1 MDGPNIRHGEFS
13 EEEDIIICC
22 LYASIG
28 SRWSLIAA
36 QLPGRTGND
45 IKYYWNTKLKEKV
58 LTFFCKQKQV
68 LTMLPYFQEETS
80 FFPSI
85 PFQPQPPSNDHLTSH
100 QFLNILSDTSYN
112 NEHVSPSLG
121 LMAMAR
127 LQLSEPLNDI
137 SYNNE
142 KATSVGSVAMVRLQ
156 LSDQLIDTCYSYS
169 NEQAPSV
176 GYERGLSQFA
186 SDGLG
191 YYARPPSLTD
201 VAGRDESY
209 SGENT
214 LVHVLIYDG
223 RLFHLALLFI
233 NKFLAM

>member
-1 MDGPNIRHGEFS
+1 M
-13 EEEDIIICC
+13 
-22 LYASIG
+22 
-28 SRWSLIAA
+28 
-36 QLPGRTGND
+36 QL
-45 IKYYWNTKLKEKV
+45 
-58 LTFFCKQKQV
+58 
-68 LTMLPYFQEETS
+68 S
-80 FFPSI
+80 
-85 PFQPQPPSNDHLTSH
+85 
-100 QFLNILSDTSYN
+100 N

-127 LQLSEPLNDI
+127 LQLSDPLNDISYNNEKATSVGSVAMVRLQLSDPLNDI

-156 LSDQLIDTCYSYS
+156 LSDQLTDTSYCYS
-169 NEQAPSV
+169 NEQAPSM
-176 GYERGLSQFA
+176 GYERGVSLSV
-186 SDGLG
+186 SDGFS
-191 YYARPPSLTD
+191 YYAQPPSLTD

-209 SGENT
+209 SGEHI